1 MWIVKRMN
9 SELLLYGEKLKELI
23 KKGET
28 ERQSDMQRL
37 RKGMVERQSETQ
49 PDIRLAKKWRK
60 NCRQKVRETGWQ
72 VDKEIDRQT
81 HMKG

>member
-49 PDIRLAKKWRK
+49 PDIRQAKNGERIVDRK
-60 NCRQKVRETGWQ
+60 SEKQDGKSIRR
-72 VDKEIDRQT
+72 
-81 HMKG
+81 